1 MKKSKVIILGQE
13 YDVIDEA
20 SNSEYGKLQDLDGY
34 ASFTTKKIVVAEFI
48 PEMGTDEDI
57 SYTRNH
63 VMRHEVI
70 HAFLCESGMRQWA
83 EDEQLV
89 DWMAAQ
95 FPKIQKVFQKLH
107 CKNLNDAEGICKG
120 EGVDSVAEEKDE
132 SWKEL

>member
-1 MKKSKVIILGQE
+1 
-13 YDVIDEA
+13 
-20 SNSEYGKLQDLDGY
+20 
-34 ASFTTKKIVVAEFI
+34 
-48 PEMGTDEDI
+48 
-57 SYTRNH
+57 
-63 VMRHEVI
+63 MRHEVI